1 MLLAFSVLEL
11 LILLSEET
19 AGILCAISERR
30 GGLVLKQS
38 GWLLILQ
45 GAQKADLL
53 FVLVVKVVI
62 DDLVHYVRIDYV
74 ICLGSVGLKLMLDGL
89 AIILKN
95 SCATAA
101 QVLSGRL
108 AFAIFVFSKVLYLSR
123 SKTSLRWA
131 VLLRLAILAST
142 GRYIEL
148 PVPFYF
154 RLFG

>member
-38 GWLLILQ
+38 GWLLVLQ

-74 ICLGSVGLKLMLDGL
+74 IC
-89 AIILKN
+89 
-95 SCATAA
+95 
-101 QVLSGRL
+101 
-108 AFAIFVFSKVLYLSR
+108 
-123 SKTSLRWA
+123 
-131 VLLRLAILAST
+131 
-142 GRYIEL
+142 
-148 PVPFYF
+148 
-154 RLFG
+154 